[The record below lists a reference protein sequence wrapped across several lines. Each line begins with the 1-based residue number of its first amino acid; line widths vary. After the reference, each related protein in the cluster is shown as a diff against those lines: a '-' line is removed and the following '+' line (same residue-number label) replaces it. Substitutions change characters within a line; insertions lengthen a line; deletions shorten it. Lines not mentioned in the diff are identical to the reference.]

1 MINIHPTVCNI
12 CGGDVVFT
20 SNSVIYG
27 REYGSGKC
35 YLCTSCGA
43 YVGTHKP
50 RPREALGILA
60 DSEMREMKK
69 KCHEIFDSIWQCES
83 TRKRKHLKRRALY
96 KQLSDLMGIPEENCH
111 FGYFDAEQLSHA
123 YQVVSIIKEDQNGRK
138 EGYGYICEVCGKV
151 KKPKRQVI

>member
-60 DSEMREMKK
+60 DPEMRELKK
-69 KCHEIFDSIWQCES
+69 KCHEIFDSIWQCEP
-83 TRKRKHLKRRALY
+83 TRKRKYLKRQSLY

-123 YQVVSIIKEDQNGRK
+123 YQVVTAMRGIKE
-138 EGYGYICEVCGKV
+138 V
-151 KKPKRQVI
+151 